1 MVVCLHRKIASNCD
15 NCGKTIKE
23 LSEKWG
29 PRHREAMEHETSEEK
44 ELRRQRALP
53 REAQDQKDLQCFQPQ
68 NHATSRYDNDTGTYW
83 NVDTGERQ

>member
-1 MVVCLHRKIASNCD
+1 
-15 NCGKTIKE
+15 
-23 LSEKWG
+23 
-29 PRHREAMEHETSEEK
+29 MEHETSEEK